1 MIAYLNGTV
10 SSLSLKFVILDVN
23 GVGYQVNV
31 TPKVL
36 EKLDVGQE
44 AKLFTYHHI
53 REDGEELYGFL
64 LADERDMFEKLLGVN
79 GVGPKSA
86 LGVLARASV
95 ADIVRAVSAGETSLL
110 TKVSGIGSKTAERIV
125 LELAGK
131 LEERFGV
138 SNATGVSTISS
149 NDADIIAALEQL
161 GYSASEARKAL
172 SEVPSSITDVAARI
186 KAVLRRSR
194 IA

>member
-10 SSLSLKFVILDVN
+10 SSLALKFVILDVN

-138 SNATGVSTISS
+138 PNAVGASTISS

-172 SEVPSSITDVAARI
+172 AEVPSSITDVAARI